1 MGTGSSVQP
10 KQGVLPNPR
19 VLYADQLSK
28 QSKNK
33 QYVIDAPVLM
43 DLKHGSIRYRYE
55 EDGHKPK
62 DKSRKVEVPFE
73 GEEKR
78 KKGHYFYHPRLND
91 FSERASLE
99 KEDPHK
105 FVYVVKGP
113 ASAQQKKVFYVYGK
127 GWNAKDGK
135 LVKPTAT
142 REMGQDPTW
151 PLRQHPND
159 VYYDI
164 TFLDHA
170 VTEEPIAGIPNRHRI
185 QYSLQAT
192 DTVNDLRG
200 KIAKTI
206 LKSAS
211 YIHICYRKEELQL
224 SSVIGDLLKS
234 GSDNIPPSH
243 FGIEV
248 TLMDH

>member
-10 KQGVLPNPR
+10 KQGVLANPR
-19 VLYADQLSK
+19 VVYAEQLAKKSK
-28 QSKNK
+28 KK
-33 QYVIDAPVLM
+33 DYAIDAPVLI
-43 DLKHGSIRYRYE
+43 DLKHGSIRYRYA
-55 EDGHKPK
+55 EDENEPK
-62 DKSRKVEVPFE
+62 NKSKKIEVPFE
-73 GEEKR
+73 GEEKK

-91 FSERASLE
+91 FSEKASVD
-99 KEDPHK
+99 KEEAHK
-105 FVYVVKGP
+105 FMYVVKGP

-127 GWNAKDGK
+127 GWGATDGK
-135 LVKPTAT
+135 VVKPTAT

-170 VTEEPIAGIPNRHRI
+170 VKEEPIPGIPNRHKI
-185 QYSLQAT
+185 QFSLSAT
-192 DTVNDLRG
+192 EMVSDLRG

-211 YIHICYRKEELQL
+211 YIHICYKKEELPL
-224 SSVIGDLLKS
+224 SAVISDLLKD
-234 GSDNIPPSH
+234 GTDDIPPSQ